1 MVASHRSEQILR
13 SWNRSRGGCLVW
25 NDAAF
30 NKGMTIAAQQPRMI
44 CKYVKH
50 CYLFIIES
58 QDQNWGAYS
67 LYLSPVS
74 FKKDVTTISDTS
86 WNSQWWNLN
95 FEISCIGFL
104 FPYSRGPHITCSNPD
119 IAAGLGSTFRR
130 ASTSLGCH
138 PAVWGRSH
146 QEAPS
151 GRQLG
156 KPQGGSFCGSGRWNN
171 QQSECFWKEKKAPG
185 LTISQI
191 LLIWICSFPVSIFPL
206 FKDCNA
212 SMLAS

>member
-95 FEISCIGFL
+95 LEISCIGFL
-104 FPYSRGPHITCSNPD
+104 FPSSRTPHITCSNPD
-119 IAAGLGSTFRR
+119 IAAGLFVPGLGSTFRR

-151 GRQLG
+151 GRQ
-156 KPQGGSFCGSGRWNN
+156 PGGNPKVDVFVEVGDETINN
-171 QQSECFWKEKKAPG
+171 LSVVERRRRIRVLLSVRFYWFWFVHF
-185 LTISQI
+185 Q
-191 LLIWICSFPVSIFPL
+191 
-206 FKDCNA
+206 
-212 SMLAS
+212 